1 MRGPT
6 VLPGVYKRG
15 AGGLQAPPGP
25 ENRGGTMKNQLESAY
40 PPLNLNGVLVYPGYL
55 GPEAQAAMVEDL
67 RGVIRAAP
75 LFAPVTPS
83 GKPMS
88 VRMTAAGRY
97 GWFTDRSGY
106 RYIPAHP
113 SGVPW
118 PAIPE
123 GVLAVWR
130 DLVSQ
135 ARMPDCCLVNFYAE
149 SARMGQ
155 HQDRDEAD
163 FSWPVLS
170 ISLGDEALFRVGGTT
185 RKGATE
191 SVWLRSG
198 DVAVLGGAAR
208 LAYHGIDRL
217 RAGSSTLLP
226 NGGRINLTLRVV
238 D

>member
-1 MRGPT
+1 
-6 VLPGVYKRG
+6 
-15 AGGLQAPPGP
+15 
-25 ENRGGTMKNQLESAY
+25 MKNRVDSRQA
-40 PPLNLNGVLVYPGYL
+40 PLNLNGVLIYPGAL
-55 GPEAQAAMVEDL
+55 GPEAQAALVAEL
-67 RGVIRAAP
+67 REVIRAAP

-97 GWFTDRSGY
+97 GWFTDRQGY
-106 RYIPAHP
+106 RYIASHP
-113 SGVPW
+113 SGAPW

-123 GVLAVWR
+123 SVLGLWH
-130 DLVSQ
+130 DLVS
-135 ARMPDCCLVNFYAE
+135 AERMPDCCLINFYAE
-149 SARMGQ
+149 GAKMGL

-163 FSWPVLS
+163 FAWPVLS

-185 RKGATE
+185 RRGGTE
-191 SVWLRSG
+191 SIWLHSG

-208 LAYHGIDRL
+208 LAYHGIDRV
-217 RAGSSTLLP
+217 RAGSSALLP